1 MRSFILGA
9 IAMAV
14 VSWLIPA
21 LLGAV
26 FFGLAL
32 MGAAAIVRKLISIGN
47 LDISNDAQIK
57 KTKMVNP
64 ESVKP
69 TRADGTR

>member
-1 MRSFILGA
+1 
-9 IAMAV
+9 MAV

-21 LLGAV
+21 LIGAV

-47 LDISNDAQIK
+47 MDISNDALMKQA
-57 KTKMVNP
+57 KTVNP
-64 ESVKP
+64 EPVKP
-69 TRADGTR
+69 TRADGTQ